1 MTDPILTTLG
11 LARKSGA
18 LAIGE
23 APVEEAC
30 KARKAKL
37 VLLSA
42 GAAGNTADRAK
53 RLARECGAPLAA
65 LPFDKSQ
72 VGFALGRSVCAV
84 LALKDAGFA
93 ALIQGKSYEEKKRRK
108 TARKN

>member
-11 LARKSGA
+11 LARKGGA

-30 KARKAKL
+30 RARRAKL

-42 GAAGNTADRAK
+42 DAAGNTADRAK
-53 RLARECGAPLAA
+53 RLAQECGAPLAA

-84 LALKDAGFA
+84 VAVNDSGFA
-93 ALIQGKSYEEKKRRK
+93 SLVQSKFGGGLFEPCENKRP
-108 TARKN
+108 